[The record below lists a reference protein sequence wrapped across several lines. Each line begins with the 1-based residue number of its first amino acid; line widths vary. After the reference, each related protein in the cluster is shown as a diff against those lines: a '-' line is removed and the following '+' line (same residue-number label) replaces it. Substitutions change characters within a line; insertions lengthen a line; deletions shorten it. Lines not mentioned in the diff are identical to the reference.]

1 MRPRPSR
8 PAHCLRIERQW
19 SFPRHSLHAQA
30 PCSRGTRGAADQ
42 ANARSSD
49 KADRRRP
56 RGRQLAQGRRLTL
69 TIPFP
74 IYYGNYL
81 IDLRQAYD
89 AGMWATMEARIPPRL
104 FRIEW
109 RRPDACPLTSG
120 LPDAAATCASRQED
134 PAVPPPAA
142 RYMSLDPIRADVMVE
157 RLKMPAQP
165 HRLTIGLTS
174 LNGARA
180 VGEIEAVAGIGHPAP
195 CRQRVELHRA
205 YLVRP
210 RQEARRIFY
219 KMGSG

>member
-1 MRPRPSR
+1 
-8 PAHCLRIERQW
+8 
-19 SFPRHSLHAQA
+19 
-30 PCSRGTRGAADQ
+30 
-42 ANARSSD
+42 
-49 KADRRRP
+49 
-56 RGRQLAQGRRLTL
+56 
-69 TIPFP
+69 
-74 IYYGNYL
+74 
-81 IDLRQAYD
+81 
-89 AGMWATMEARIPPRL
+89 MWATMEARIPPRL

-134 PAVPPPAA
+134 PAVPPAAA

-180 VGEIEAVAGIGHPAP
+180 VGEIEAVAGIGQPAP
-195 CRQRVELHRA
+195 SRQPVELHRA
-205 YLVRP
+205 DLVRP

-219 KMGSG
+219 KMGSGAIEDPIRPLFTALGAHGPDRNMSMPAVSIAHSRAFVGAAASAHIG